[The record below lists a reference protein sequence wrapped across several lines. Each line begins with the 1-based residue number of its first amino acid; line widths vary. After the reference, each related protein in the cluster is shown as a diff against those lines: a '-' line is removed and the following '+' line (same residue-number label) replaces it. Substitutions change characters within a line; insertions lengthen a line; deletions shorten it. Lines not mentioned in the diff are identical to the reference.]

1 LSTVVNPAVVL
12 QQGDTQKLIEEIGR
26 YLAAVDLFRAE
37 SCEPT
42 WRPELHQDAPARSV
56 AALSQRLPSDIS
68 LH

>member
-1 LSTVVNPAVVL
+1 MNEQL
-12 QQGDTQKLIEEIGR
+12 LIDIEALVEEVDR

>member
-1 LSTVVNPAVVL
+1 MNPAVMFH
-12 QQGDTQKLIEEIGR
+12 QSDTQKLLEEIDR

-37 SCEPT
+37 NCEPT

-56 AALSQRLPSDIS
+56 AARSQRLPSDIR